1 MTSPRNY
8 NNGKIYKIINKNNN
22 ENLFIGY
29 TISNLQ
35 NILKHI
41 KFYIKHPKYKN
52 IEGAGINNIDII
64 LIKNVYATNKEE
76 LKKQYYDILL
86 DIEINKQPI
95 TPVITTQNIKETIS
109 PIIES
114 KPLIYNNKLP
124 IINYNKLPIR
134 NYNKLFQAA
143 VSNV

>member
-1 MTSPRNY
+1 MYYYMTSLRNY
-8 NNGKIYKIINKNNN
+8 NNGKIYKIINITTNDI
-22 ENLFIGY
+22 LYVGY
-29 TISNLQ
+29 TTSTLT
-35 NILKHI
+35 NILNYI
-41 KFYIKHPKYKN
+41 KFNIKHQKYKN
-52 IEGAGINNIDII
+52 IVAAGINNIDII

-95 TPVITTQNIKETIS
+95 TPLITTQNIKETTT
-109 PIIES
+109 PIIESS
-114 KPLIYNNKLP
+114 KPLIYN
-124 IINYNKLPIR
+124 NKLPIR